1 MTMLPIIAREL
12 ANLEKSA
19 AAQAKRLTEEA
30 AAEEDTN
37 HPLHNARRAAW
48 AAVRNLR
55 EARAHLEGI
64 VK

>member
-1 MTMLPIIAREL
+1 MTMLPTIAREL

-19 AAQAKRLTEEA
+19 AAQAEWLTKYA
-30 AAEEDTN
+30 AAEEDVN

-55 EARAHLEGI
+55 EARANLEGI
-64 VK
+64 S